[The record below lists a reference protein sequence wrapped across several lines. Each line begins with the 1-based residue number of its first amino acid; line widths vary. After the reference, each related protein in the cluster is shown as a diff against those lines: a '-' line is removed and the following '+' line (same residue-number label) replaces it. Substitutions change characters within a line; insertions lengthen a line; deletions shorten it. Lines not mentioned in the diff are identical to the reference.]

1 MRPAAGCLFFSQH
14 GHFGRDMQGSETMG
28 LSQKMQAIS
37 HGIFPAAK
45 RPSSWCH
52 GLHQVRC
59 MAAVLLLIGS
69 KLEEAEVITELL
81 RSRCWEGLWV
91 STLWPVTVPHVKSQR
106 LGVNSYNFNNKQKVG
121 IH

>member
-1 MRPAAGCLFFSQH
+1 
-14 GHFGRDMQGSETMG
+14 
-28 LSQKMQAIS
+28 
-37 HGIFPAAK
+37 
-45 RPSSWCH
+45 
-52 GLHQVRC
+52 LHQVRC

-81 RSRCWEGLWV
+81 RSRCWEELWV

>member
-1 MRPAAGCLFFSQH
+1 MV
-14 GHFGRDMQGSETMG
+14 
-28 LSQKMQAIS
+28 
-37 HGIFPAAK
+37 FPAAK

-81 RSRCWEGLWV
+81 RSRCWEELWV